1 MTIDLSA
8 LAAVDTHCHL
18 FLPQLEDKSFDRYW
32 TLSTLPLD
40 PADIRSTVLFQTMKS
55 RLARFL
61 GLPETAPFEEIA
73 AERTRRYRAD
83 PTSYV
88 GALFADAG
96 IGTLLIDIGY
106 PSEEDEGID
115 IDPGEFRRMLA
126 GQDIRIIVRIE
137 PVMYS
142 LLKRELSFGEFV
154 DEYRADLLR
163 QLDEHSAVA
172 LKTTIAYYTGLEV
185 RPVSV
190 GRAERAYGAVAGAP
204 EGEADR
210 EALKDYRDFF
220 LLEALEIAMER
231 GLPMQVHTGMGD
243 SPEIDLRLADPS
255 HLRWLIADD
264 HFGRATIVLVH
275 GGYPH
280 HAAAGFLVSA
290 YPNVWLDVSEM
301 VPFVGSGVTSRLLEL
316 FEMAPLSKIMYGSD
330 GFNIPEVFWFAAV
343 QFRRGL
349 AAALEQLVSAGHVS
363 SGFALEAAEGILNK
377 NARRLYRL

>member
-1 MTIDLSA
+1 MTLDLSG
-8 LAAVDTHCHL
+8 LPLVDSHCHL

-32 TLSTLPLD
+32 TLSTLPLEPD
-40 PADIRSTVLFQTMKS
+40 DIHSSVLFQMMRA

-61 GLPETAPFEEIA
+61 GLSETVPFEEVA
-73 AERTRRYRAD
+73 AERARRYHGD
-83 PTSYV
+83 PTSYI

-96 IGTLLIDIGY
+96 IGTVLIDIGY
-106 PSEEDEGID
+106 PSEEDEGIE
-115 IDPGEFRRMLA
+115 IDTGDFRALLE
-126 GQDIRIIVRIE
+126 GQDMRIIVRIE

-142 LLKRELSFGEFV
+142 LLKRKLSFAEFV
-154 DEYRADLLR
+154 DEYRSELLR
-163 QLDEHSAVA
+163 QLDEHAAVA

-185 RPVSV
+185 RPVAR

-204 EGEADR
+204 AGEADQA
-210 EALKDYRDFF
+210 ALKEYRDFF
-220 LLEALEIAMER
+220 LLEALEVAMER

-243 SPEIDLRLADPS
+243 SPEIDIRLADPS

-264 HFGRATIVLVH
+264 HFGKATVVLVH

-301 VPFVGSGVTSRLLEL
+301 VPFVGPGVTSRLLEL

-349 AAALEQLVSAGHVS
+349 SEALESLVAAGHVS
-363 SGFALEAAEGILNK
+363 HGFALEAAGGILRET
-377 NARRLYRL
+377 ARRLYRL

>member
-1 MTIDLSA
+1 MTLDLTA
-8 LAAVDTHCHL
+8 LPAVDTHCHL
-18 FLPQLEDKSFDRYW
+18 FLPELEEKPFNRYR

-61 GLPETAPFEEIA
+61 GLPETAPFEKIA
-73 AERTRRYRAD
+73 AERTRRYRTD

-115 IDPGEFRRMLA
+115 IDPGEFRKMLA

-142 LLKRELSFGEFV
+142 LLKRQLSFAEFV
-154 DEYRADLLR
+154 DEYRAELVR
-163 QLDEHSAVA
+163 QLDEYAVA

-185 RPVSV
+185 RPVAR
-190 GRAERAYGAVAGAP
+190 GRAERAYGAIAGAA
-204 EGEADR
+204 EGEADPA
-210 EALKDYRDFF
+210 ALKEYRDFF
-220 LLEALEIAMER
+220 LLEALEIGMER

-243 SPEIDLRLADPS
+243 SPEIDIRLADPA

-264 HFGRATIVLVH
+264 HLGKATVVLVH
-275 GGYPH
+275 AGYPH

-301 VPFVGSGVTSRLLEL
+301 VRCVSPGVTARLLEL

-330 GFNIPEVFWFAAV
+330 GFNIPEVFWFGAV

-349 AAALEQLVSAGHVS
+349 AAALESLVAAGRVS
-363 SGFALEAAEGILNK
+363 QAFALEAAEGILSE